1 LRFPSGFVSAACG
14 GLFWGNFQAGPCIFF
29 TWFIFST
36 WLIMF
41 GVWFWRD
48 SIVFALKL
56 LVVRR
61 RLFVQAL
68 AKIGDFFF
76 KGCDTF
82 AESRDSNKRC
92 DRETN

>member
-1 LRFPSGFVSAACG
+1 MRLPSGFVSAACC
-14 GLFWGNFQAGPCIFF
+14 GLIWGNFQAGPCIFF
-29 TWFIFST
+29 TW
-36 WLIMF
+36 LIMF
-41 GVWFWRD
+41 GVWSLRD